1 MLTLVYLL
9 KFMHIIFALS
19 LLGTAVY
26 CIVAV
31 GFKKK
36 SNLRLNKILLLLS
49 VFALLTG
56 SLLVIPKH
64 YSFTTPWIQAAYILV
79 LLFGLLVSGLLVL
92 KKKMWL
98 NHPTW
103 WLLSY
108 LFLTALLIIII
119 HDAVTKSTFLL

>member
-1 MLTLVYLL
+1 MITFVYLL
-9 KFMHIIFALS
+9 KFAHILLVLS

-31 GFKKK
+31 GLKKN
-36 SNLRLNKILLLLS
+36 SNLRLNKILIILSLL
-49 VFALLTG
+49 ALLTG

-64 YSFTTPWIQAAYILV
+64 YTFTTPWIQAAYIFV
-79 LLFGLLVSGLLVL
+79 IVFGLLVTGLTLL

-98 NHPTW
+98 THPRW

-108 LFLTALLIIII
+108 TLLTILLIIII
-119 HDAVTKSTFLL
+119 HDAVTKTTFLL